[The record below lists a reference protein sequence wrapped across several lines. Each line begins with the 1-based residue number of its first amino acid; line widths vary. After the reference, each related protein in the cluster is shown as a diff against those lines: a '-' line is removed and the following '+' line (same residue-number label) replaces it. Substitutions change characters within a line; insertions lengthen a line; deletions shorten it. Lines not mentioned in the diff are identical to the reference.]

1 MTPLK
6 TVIFI
11 DQNFSTQ
18 EDVFHFLAEK
28 AVTEGFSNESEAVY
42 TALTKREKEGTTGM
56 MDGFAIPHGKSP
68 AITQP
73 GIVIVKLNKGLEWE
87 SMDGK
92 PTNFILSMLIPENQQ
107 GEGHLKILSQVA
119 RMLMKE
125 SVKNDLQHAT
135 KVEEIENIIN
145 QQISL

>member
-1 MTPLK
+1 MTQLK
-6 TVIFI
+6 TAIFM

-18 EDVFHFLAEK
+18 DEVFQFLAEK
-28 AVTEGFSNESEAVY
+28 AVTEGFASKSEEVY
-42 TALTKREKEGTTGM
+42 AALVKREKEGTTGM

-68 AITQP
+68 AITES
-73 GIVIVKLNKGLEWE
+73 GILIVKLNQGIEWE

-92 PTNFILSMLIPENQQ
+92 PTDFVLSMLIPEVQK

-125 SVKNDLQHAT
+125 NVKNDLKQAS
-135 KVEEIENIIN
+135 KVEEIEEVIN
-145 QQISL
+145 QQINL